1 MDAEKLVKPVIK
13 ECLICGL
20 QSSDNI
26 AVCPEDGSALIS
38 VKPDPYV
45 GTSIADRFDI
55 ISLIGSG
62 GMGNVYKARQHS
74 IDRFVAIKILHT
86 DRTTKPT
93 GLRRFQQEA
102 KTASNLSHENIVNVF
117 DFGVLP
123 DNVPYLVME
132 YVEGQS
138 LYEVL
143 KDGPLSIDRTINIF
157 SQACDALAHAH
168 QKGVV
173 HRDIKPSNIM
183 LVKTDTKYD
192 VVKVLDF
199 GIAKILTPH
208 DESEP
213 SITVTGEV
221 FGSPHYMSPEQCT
234 GKPFDARSDIYSLGC
249 VVYEAITGRPPVSGE
264 NVLETIFKHSSDTPQ
279 SFAKVRPEVVIPQ
292 QLEAIVFKALEK
304 NPENRFQSM
313 IAFKRNLEFATSFP
327 DEKQLPPV
335 KKKTTF
341 TDLKLPK
348 VKPPVK
354 VMLAVGAI
362 VLATAILVGLDETLG
377 TRSTSTKWAET
388 QLAWKEQSHGKE
400 SPQVVAA
407 LLELGKRYY
416 NNGQFGKSIELH
428 EKWLRLTRKLKGENS
443 VHAALAEEEV
453 GDLYKNLHNLK
464 AKSSFQNAVDILKAN
479 IRTNVAANKF
489 ADNQPLLEQ
498 MLRLQIK
505 LHGHQHPEVATV
517 YLQMAEN
524 STREGNSDKADP
536 LYDEAIKMRTAIFGS
551 ESTHVADAV
560 AARALNYLAEGNYKS
575 AETQYKQALEI
586 KSKVLGAQSTAVGDL
601 SESLA
606 AMYQKEGQFE
616 KAETAYLD
624 ALAIQKAAAPGDNER
639 VANVLDALAS
649 LYAERAEHKKSEEMY
664 RLAVSTKE
672 RLASSPDTIIKSLIG
687 LGNSLKTQSEFTK
700 AEEAFERA
708 LDLLPHATSAKAN
721 RVAVLQALAESYK
734 AQGKEMEAKVY
745 EERLANERKHP

>member
-1 MDAEKLVKPVIK
+1 VDAEKLVTPVIK

-20 QSSDNI
+20 QSTDNI
-26 AVCPEDGSALIS
+26 VVCPEDGSALIS

-55 ISLIGSG
+55 VSLIGSG

-74 IDRFVAIKILHT
+74 MDRFVAIKILHT

-102 KTASNLSHENIVNVF
+102 KTASNLSHPNIVNVF

-138 LYEVL
+138 LYDVL
-143 KDGPLSIDRTINIF
+143 QSGPLSIDRTIHIF
-157 SQACDALAHAH
+157 TQACDALAHAH

-183 LVKTDTKYD
+183 LVKTDTKSD

-208 DESEP
+208 DESVP

-234 GKPFDARSDIYSLGC
+234 GKPFDERSDIYSLGC
-249 VVYEAITGRPPVSGE
+249 VIYEAITGRPPVSGD

-279 SFAKVRPEVVIPQ
+279 AFSKVRPEVVIPQ

-304 NPENRFQSM
+304 SPENRFQSM
-313 IAFKRNLEFATSFP
+313 AAFKRNLEFATSFP
-327 DEKQLPPV
+327 DEKQAPPPA
-335 KKKTTF
+335 KKTTL

-348 VKPPVK
+348 VKPPMK
-354 VMLAVGAI
+354 VLLGLGAVG
-362 VLATAILVGLDETLG
+362 LVAAALIGLDETIG
-377 TRSTSTKWAET
+377 KHTASTKFAEM
-388 QLAWKEQSHGKE
+388 QLSWKEQTHGKE

-407 LLELGKRYY
+407 MHDLGKRYY
-416 NNGQFGKSIELH
+416 DNKQFGKAIDLH
-428 EKWLRLTRKLKGENS
+428 EKWLRLTRKLKGDNS

-464 AKSSFQNAVDILKAN
+464 AKSSFQNAAEILKAN
-479 IRTNVAANKF
+479 IRTNVAANKY

-498 MLRLQIK
+498 MLRLQMK
-505 LHGHQHPEVATV
+505 LHGHQHPEVATT

-524 STREGNSDKADP
+524 STKAGNSEKADP
-536 LYDEAIKMRTAIFGS
+536 LYDEAIKMRTSIFGG
-551 ESTHVADAV
+551 ESTHVADAI
-560 AARALNYLAEGNYKS
+560 AARAVNYVALGNYKN
-575 AETQYKQALEI
+575 AEVLYKQALEI
-586 KSKVLGAQSTAVGDL
+586 KSKILGPQSTAVGDL

-606 AMYQKEGQFE
+606 GMYQKEGKFE
-616 KAETAYLD
+616 AAETAYLD

-639 VANVLDALAS
+639 VANVLDSLAS
-649 LYAERAEHKKSEEMY
+649 LYAEKSENKKSEEMY

-672 RLASSPDTIIKSLIG
+672 RLASSPDAIIKSLIG
-687 LGNSLKTQSEFTK
+687 LGNALKAQSEFTK
-700 AEEAFERA
+700 AEESFERA
-708 LDLLPHATSAKAN
+708 LDLLPHSTSTKAS
-721 RVAVLQALAESYK
+721 RIAILQALAESYK

-745 EERLANERKHP
+745 AERLANERKQQ